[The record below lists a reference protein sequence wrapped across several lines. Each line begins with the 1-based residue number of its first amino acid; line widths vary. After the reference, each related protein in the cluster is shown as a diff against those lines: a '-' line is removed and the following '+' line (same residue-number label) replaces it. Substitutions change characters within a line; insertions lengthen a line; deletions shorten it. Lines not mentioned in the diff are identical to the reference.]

1 MPTLTISDALAEV
14 QTIRRRIDQKQ
25 QLIAAYLLREA
36 KYRDPLGAEGGS
48 AAVLAREWA
57 SVRALHE
64 RTVLLRRLIQN
75 AYERTLITFGEQTRS
90 LADWLAW
97 RREVSARRAGFLRT
111 LSTRIRG
118 ARARAALHARAFP
131 SESGRDKPADVIVH
145 LNEQELAR
153 EAETLEE
160 LLGNLNGQLGLKNAT
175 ITIDVPADDDCR
187 TGLEERLDP
196 LLQQASAAPAPAPVL
211 AAPWSD
217 SPELCRLAREPSQKI
232 SAIKA
237 YRELTGV
244 GLLEAKQAVEA
255 FIASGR

>member
-25 QLIAAYLLREA
+25 QLIAAYLLRPPH
-36 KYRDPLGAEGGS
+36 YRDPLRAEGGS

-57 SVRALHE
+57 SLRALHE
-64 RTVLLRRLIQN
+64 RTVLLRRLIQQ
-75 AYERTLITFGEQTRS
+75 AYERTAVTFGDQTRC

-97 RREVSARRAGFLRT
+97 RREVSARRAGFLKA
-111 LSTRIRG
+111 LSTRIR
-118 ARARAALHARAFP
+118 RARRAAALRARKQPAG
-131 SESGRDKPADVIVH
+131 SGRDKPADVVVH

-153 EAETLEE
+153 ETETLEE
-160 LLGNLNGQLGLKNAT
+160 LLGYLNGQLALKNAT
-175 ITIDVPADDDCR
+175 LTIDVPEDGACR
-187 TGLEERLDP
+187 TGLEERLGA

-232 SAIKA
+232 AAIKV
-237 YRELTGV
+237 YRELTGA
-244 GLLEAKQAVEA
+244 GLLEAKKAVEA
-255 FIASGR
+255 FLASGR